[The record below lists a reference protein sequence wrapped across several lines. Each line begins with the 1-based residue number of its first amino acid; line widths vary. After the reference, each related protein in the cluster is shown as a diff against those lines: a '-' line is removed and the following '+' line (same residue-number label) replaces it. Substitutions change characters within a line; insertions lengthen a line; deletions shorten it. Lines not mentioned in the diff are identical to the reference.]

1 MGVVIMKQN
10 KTGFTIIELL
20 IVIAIIGILAGL
32 VLTNF
37 QGAQAK
43 ARDAQRKT
51 RLNSVYGKLEE
62 FYNNNNG
69 YPDGVLSQTVLPGI
83 DAAALLSNDSA
94 TTAIVQSY
102 QISATAPTVTTSSAT
117 GAQYAYAAYG
127 CTAAVAQSPVG
138 ATCTKYILQTY
149 LEKDAAGL
157 YAKTSLN

>member
-1 MGVVIMKQN
+1 MQ
-10 KTGFTIIELL
+10 KTIKKIQSGFTIIELL

-62 FYNNNNG
+62 YYNNNNG
-69 YPDGVLSQTVLPGI
+69 YPDGVLSQAVLPGI
-83 DAAALLSNDSA
+83 DANALLSNDSA

-102 QISATAPTVTTSSAT
+102 QISPTAPAPSTASTT
-117 GAQYAYAAYG
+117 GNQYKMYAYG

-149 LEKDAAGL
+149 LEKDPAGL
-157 YAKTSLN
+157 YAKSSLN

>member
-1 MGVVIMKQN
+1 MQ
-10 KTGFTIIELL
+10 KTIKKIQSGFTIIELL

-62 FYNNNNG
+62 FYNNNTG
-69 YPDGVLSQTVLPGI
+69 YPDGVLSQVVLPGI
-83 DAAALLSNDSA
+83 DANALLSNDNS
-94 TTAIVQSY
+94 TTAITQTY
-102 QISATAPTVTTSSAT
+102 QIATTAPTVTTSVTT

-138 ATCTKYILQTY
+138 SSCAKYILRTY
-149 LEKDAAGL
+149 LEKDATGF
-157 YAKTSLN
+157 YSKSSLN